1 MKSKPRLLIST
12 VWFGLASVV
21 YIALFSRRTDV
32 MSGDAQLSA
41 MLSNYQI
48 SDFGKTLSLRSD
60 LLFGAGGL
68 QGGFLFWLDPVS
80 VIGSIGSSTY
90 NHFLVA
96 LVSSI
101 LVFVLAAKVFDAFDI
116 ARPVGVSAAAFS
128 SIATLWGY
136 SVALVDNELF
146 GHVPQY
152 ASLLIVS
159 LAILNC
165 FLRVYGKSRVRD
177 LAFGLGFVISVLF
190 LFVVLPHL
198 LVTSLPL
205 LIIVGVL
212 SMSKLLFQRER
223 GAFISR
229 LVLVIL
235 STVILL
241 LLKAPIFLNGFYRYT
256 AASEMPLS
264 AYNQPQIWPLHKFV
278 FEAFFPTPSAEGNH
292 VFQIVC
298 FLMLSVFL
306 IRGVVRPTRRSQVWV
321 MSVAAATFLLAY
333 RVWQSTWEFESGPR
347 ISYFIWMLS
356 PLYAIAITSFV
367 FEFAQRNFQNAYR
380 NLKLKSNLLVVALT
394 SLILIALF
402 MSPLTSLRFS
412 LKEPLPRSLDELI
425 VMPELLNRVSL
436 LDGGEFRGRVAY
448 VLQEPDYPLNISG
461 RIPLLNEYSHT
472 LTPLAF
478 KFYEKFLL
486 DEDSP
491 QLRNR
496 FVLGL
501 QNFDIYR
508 MVGVRYLVVPKSSF
522 DSRKQTLVDEDVLIS
537 ELDDENVLID
547 LGAPNLATY
556 SPASVESADS
566 LAATFEIING
576 DSFDPT
582 SNVIVQGDAPADLI
596 GADVTKFEI
605 SDGDV
610 FVSAKSS
617 GRSMI
622 LLPIEFS
629 NCWRIDSKGE
639 GIAEAKVVR
648 ANGFLT
654 GLVFDKIFAAKLKL
668 RTGLFDNPT
677 CRNEDLK
684 VFRLLNS

>member
-1 MKSKPRLLIST
+1 
-12 VWFGLASVV
+12 
-21 YIALFSRRTDV
+21 

-96 LVSSI
+96 LVCSVSI
-101 LVFVLAAKVFDAFDI
+101 FVLAAKVFEAFDI
-116 ARPVGVSAAAFS
+116 SSTTVISAAAFT

-159 LAILNC
+159 LVILVC
-165 FLRVYGKSRVRD
+165 FSRVNAESRRRD
-177 LAFGLGFVISVLF
+177 LVFGLGFLISVLF

-205 LIIVGVL
+205 LIIVGAT
-212 SMSKLLFQRER
+212 SMFRS
-223 GAFISR
+223 ISR
-229 LVLVIL
+229 REYRALVTRLALV
-235 STVILL
+235 TVTAGVLL
-241 LLKAPIFLNGFYRYT
+241 LLNAPTFLNGFYRYT

-264 AYNQPQIWPLHKFV
+264 SYNQPQIWPPYEFV

-292 VFQIVC
+292 VFQILC
-298 FLMLSVFL
+298 FLLLATFL
-306 IRGVVRPTRRSQVWV
+306 IRGFFRPARRSNVWAMAV
-321 MSVAAATFLLAY
+321 VAAVFLFTY
-333 RVWQSTWEFESGPR
+333 RVWQSTWDVESGPR

-356 PLYAIAITSFV
+356 PLYAVAITSFV
-367 FEFAQRNFQNAYR
+367 SDFAKIYFLRVCN
-380 NLKLKSNLLVVALT
+380 NLKEKSKLLVVMLAALAMFT
-394 SLILIALF
+394 LF
-402 MSPLTSLRFS
+402 ISPITSLRFS
-412 LKEPLPRSLDELI
+412 LREPTPRSLDELN
-425 VMPELLNRVSL
+425 VSPELLDRVSL
-436 LDGGEFRGRVAY
+436 LDVGEFRGRVAY
-448 VLQEPDYPLNISG
+448 VLQEPDYPLNIAG

-478 KFYEKFLL
+478 KFYERFLL
-486 DEDSP
+486 DADSP
-491 QLRNR
+491 QSRNR

-508 MVGVRYLVVPKSSF
+508 MVGVRYLVVSKSEL
-522 DSRKQTLVDEDVLIS
+522 DSRSQTLAVENVVIS
-537 ELDDENVLID
+537 ELDDENVLLD
-547 LGAPNLATY
+547 LGQPNLGTY
-556 SPASVESADS
+556 SPVSIKSADS
-566 LAATFEIING
+566 LAAFFEIIES
-576 DSFDPT
+576 DSFDASISAGVEGDVPT
-582 SNVIVQGDAPADLI
+582 DLVV
-596 GADVTKFEI
+596 ARKTKFEI
-605 SDGDV
+605 SDGDALI
-610 FVSAKSS
+610 SAESL

-629 NCWRIDSKGE
+629 RCLTIESNGE
-639 GIAEAKVVR
+639 SVSDVAMVR

-654 GLVFDKIFAAKLKL
+654 GLIFDKVLDAKIKL

-677 CRNEDLK
+677 CRNKDLK
-684 VFRLLNS
+684 EFRSINN

>member
-1 MKSKPRLLIST
+1 
-12 VWFGLASVV
+12 
-21 YIALFSRRTDV
+21 

-80 VIGSIGSSTY
+80 VIGSIGGSTY
-90 NHFLVA
+90 NHILVA
-96 LVSSI
+96 LVCSI
-101 LVFVLAAKVFDAFDI
+101 VIFVLAARVFETFDVSTF
-116 ARPVGVSAAAFS
+116 ARKSAAAFT

-159 LAILNC
+159 LVILDC
-165 FLRVYGKSRVRD
+165 FLHVNATNRSRD
-177 LAFGLGFVISVLF
+177 LFFGLGFVFAVLF

-198 LVTSLPL
+198 LITSLPL
-205 LIIVGVL
+205 LIIVGATSMFKSIARREHKALMSRFVL
-212 SMSKLLFQRER
+212 I
-223 GAFISR
+223 AIS
-229 LVLVIL
+229 
-235 STVILL
+235 TILL
-241 LLKAPIFLNGFYRYT
+241 LVLKAPTFLNGFYRYT

-264 AYNQPQIWPLHKFV
+264 IYNQPQIWPLHKFV

-298 FLMLSVFL
+298 FVILSIFL
-306 IRGVVRPTRRSQVWV
+306 FRGVVKPTRRGDVWAMAIISAV
-321 MSVAAATFLLAY
+321 FLLAY

-356 PLYAIAITSFV
+356 PLYAIAITSF
-367 FEFAQRNFQNAYR
+367 FSDFAQNKIRNAY
-380 NLKLKSNLLVVALT
+380 NKLKQKGNLLAPFLIAV
-394 SLILIALF
+394 ILIALF

-412 LKEPLPRSLDELI
+412 LQEPKPRSLDELS
-425 VMPELLNRVSL
+425 VVPELFDRVSIF
-436 LDGGEFRGRVAY
+436 DGGRFRGRVAY

-486 DEDSP
+486 DVDSP

-508 MVGVRYLVVPKSSF
+508 MVGVRYLVVSKSAF
-522 DSRKQTLVDEDVLIS
+522 DSRSQTLADERIMIS
-537 ELDDENVLID
+537 ELDDENVLLD
-547 LGAPNLATY
+547 LGQPNLGTY
-556 SPASVESADS
+556 SPISVKSADS
-566 LAATFEIING
+566 LAATFELIDS
-576 DSFDPT
+576 DSFDASRTVVVDGDVPT
-582 SNVIVQGDAPADLI
+582 DLV
-596 GADVTKFEI
+596 AASKTKFEFSNGDI
-605 SDGDV
+605 SI
-610 FVSAKSS
+610 SAESP

-622 LLPIEFS
+622 LLPIEYS
-629 NCWRIDSKGE
+629 YCWVIDPNGE
-639 GIAEAKVVR
+639 GTDNATIIR

-654 GLVFDKIFAAKLKL
+654 GLVFDKIFDAKVKL

-677 CRNEDLK
+677 CRNKDLEE
-684 VFRLLNS
+684 FRLLNS

>member
-1 MKSKPRLLIST
+1 MKSRTQLLKSS

-116 ARPVGVSAAAFS
+116 ARPVGVSAAAFT

-159 LAILNC
+159 LTVLVC
-165 FLRVYGKSRVRD
+165 FLQVNAASRRRD
-177 LAFGLGFVISVLF
+177 LVFGLGFLFSVLF

-205 LIIVGVL
+205 LIIVGTI
-212 SMSKLLFQRER
+212 SMFRL
-223 GAFISR
+223 ISR
-229 LVLVIL
+229 RDHRALVTRLALV
-235 STVILL
+235 TVTAVILL
-241 LLKAPIFLNGFYRYT
+241 LLRAPTFLHGFYRYT
-256 AASEMPLS
+256 AASEIPLS

-292 VFQIVC
+292 VFQILC
-298 FLMLSVFL
+298 FLLLTAFL
-306 IRGVVRPTRRSQVWV
+306 IRGFFRPARRSNVWAMAV
-321 MSVAAATFLLAY
+321 VAAVFLFTY
-333 RVWQSTWEFESGPR
+333 RVWQSTWDVESGPR

-356 PLYAIAITSFV
+356 PLYAVAITSF
-367 FEFAQRNFQNAYR
+367 FLDLAQNNFQNAY
-380 NLKLKSNLLVVALT
+380 NKLKQKSKLLVVILAAL
-394 SLILIALF
+394 ALF
-402 MSPLTSLRFS
+402 VLFISPITSLRFS
-412 LKEPLPRSLDELI
+412 LQEPTPRSLDELK
-425 VMPELLNRVSL
+425 VAPELLDRVSL
-436 LDGGEFRGRVAY
+436 LDGGDFRGRVAY

-478 KFYEKFLL
+478 KFYERFLL
-486 DEDSP
+486 DSDSP

-501 QNFDIYR
+501 QNFDVYR
-508 MVGVRYLVVPKSSF
+508 MVGVRYLVVSKSALE
-522 DSRKQTLVDEDVLIS
+522 SRSQALTIENVAIS
-537 ELDDENVLID
+537 DLDDENVLLD
-547 LGAPNLATY
+547 LGQPNLGTY
-556 SPASVESADS
+556 SPVSIRVAES
-566 LAATFEIING
+566 LAASFEIIDSN
-576 DSFDPT
+576 SFDAST
-582 SNVIVQGDAPADLI
+582 TVVVEGDMPADFV
-596 GADVTKFEI
+596 AASTTKFEI

-610 FVSAKSS
+610 LVSAKSL

-629 NCWRIDSKGE
+629 NCWVIDPRGE
-639 GIAEAKVVR
+639 GVDNAKIIR

-654 GLVFDKIFAAKLKL
+654 GLVFDKVFDAKIKL
-668 RTGLFDNPT
+668 RTSLFDNPT
-677 CRNEDLK
+677 CRNKDLK
-684 VFRLLNS
+684 EFRSINN

>member
-1 MKSKPRLLIST
+1 MNSKPRLLIST

-60 LLFGAGGL
+60 MLFGAGGL

-80 VIGSIGSSTY
+80 VIGSIGSLTY

-101 LVFVLAAKVFDAFDI
+101 AIFVLATKLFETFDVSGF
-116 ARPVGVSAAAFS
+116 VSVSAAAFT

-165 FLRVYGKSRVRD
+165 FLRVNGENRARD
-177 LAFGLGFVISVLF
+177 LAFGLGFVTSVLF

-205 LIIVGVL
+205 LIIIGVS
-212 SMSKLLFQRER
+212 SMSRLLIRREQR
-223 GAFISR
+223 AFVNR
-229 LVLVIL
+229 LSLLIF
-235 STVILL
+235 STVVLL

-264 AYNQPQIWPLHKFV
+264 VYNQPQIWPLHRFV
-278 FEAFFPTPSAEGNH
+278 FETFFPTPSAEGNQ
-292 VFQIVC
+292 VFQLIC
-298 FLMLSVFL
+298 FLILSVFL
-306 IRGVVRPTRRSQVWV
+306 IRGVVRQTRRSQVWT
-321 MSVAAATFLLAY
+321 MSVIAALFLLLY
-333 RVWQSTWEFESGPR
+333 RIWQSTWDFESGPR

-367 FEFAQRNFQNAYR
+367 FEFARNNFRNAYK
-380 NLKLKSNLLVVALT
+380 NLKQKSNLLVVAVA

-412 LKEPLPRSLDELI
+412 LEEPLPRSLDELSVI
-425 VMPELLNRVSL
+425 PELLDRVSL

-486 DEDSP
+486 DEDSQ

-508 MVGVRYLVVPKSSF
+508 MVGVRYLVVPKINF
-522 DSRKQTLVDEDVLIS
+522 DSRSQTLVDDDFLIS
-537 ELDDENVLID
+537 DLGDENVLID
-547 LGAPNLATY
+547 LGTPNLGTY
-556 SPASVESADS
+556 SPISVGSADS
-566 LAATFEIING
+566 LTTTFELIDNG
-576 DSFDPT
+576 SFDATKRIVIEGSAPT
-582 SNVIVQGDAPADLI
+582 DLV
-596 GADVTKFEI
+596 AANLTKFQI
-605 SDGDV
+605 LDGDV
-610 FVSAKSS
+610 FVSAKSP

-629 NCWRIDSKGE
+629 NCLSIDSKGE
-639 GIAEAKVVR
+639 GIAEAKIVR

-654 GLVFDKIFAAKLKL
+654 ALTFDKEFAAIIKL
-668 RTGLFDNPT
+668 RTGLFDNPS
-677 CRNEDLK
+677 CRNQDLK
-684 VFRLLNS
+684 EFRLLNI